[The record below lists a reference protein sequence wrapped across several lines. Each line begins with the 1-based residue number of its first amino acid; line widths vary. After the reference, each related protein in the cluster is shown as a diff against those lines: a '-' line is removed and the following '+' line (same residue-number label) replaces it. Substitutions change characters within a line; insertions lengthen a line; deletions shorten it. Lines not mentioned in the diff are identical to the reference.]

1 MAGVRQNYA
10 KGISKEGSHPVVRI
24 LNTCQKRNKAPY
36 GKRRR
41 DLKRIV
47 RKHAYTVLY
56 KIFRY
61 VRTFLI
67 QPDENGY
74 VSKAIPGFFSS
85 AHCIKYFRIKAFSFA
100 ESDLHHAVP
109 ILRSLLGHIR
119 IYGPDHL
126 RPISVFRVKE
136 FCGGFEIFIIEINYG
151 LTAPVVG
158 FKDIDTGP
166 ALEDVA
172 MGVYDVHLSG
182 KSVDTLFERSY
193 REEVKMQY
201 VDNINILYV
210 AFTRAA
216 RAMTVLSPMPE
227 GEGFAEWTYAFM
239 EERGSEMGFVHEAM
253 EGGGVAF
260 RKGGMPEPP
269 CPKSSPAEKIA
280 ASFCS
285 YEGEKGRL
293 RLSEEAYDF
302 FSDDGKAGL
311 EASNRI
317 RGVVL
322 HDVLSRIVIPSDL
335 EDAVRSVM
343 LEGGISVQEAE
354 GVRTLIE
361 SAIDSVKEFGWFSG
375 SPDRILNEVELIDSD
390 GRVYRPDRVVIS
402 GRKVSVIDFK
412 FGEHRPEY
420 ERQVRRYADIWMRM
434 GYEEAS
440 AYLWYVQSGE
450 VMRIL

>member
-1 MAGVRQNYA
+1 V
-10 KGISKEGSHPVVRI
+10 
-24 LNTCQKRNKAPY
+24 
-36 GKRRR
+36 
-41 DLKRIV
+41 
-47 RKHAYTVLY
+47 
-56 KIFRY
+56 
-61 VRTFLI
+61 
-67 QPDENGY
+67 
-74 VSKAIPGFFSS
+74 
-85 AHCIKYFRIKAFSFA
+85 
-100 ESDLHHAVP
+100 
-109 ILRSLLGHIR
+109 
-119 IYGPDHL
+119 
-126 RPISVFRVKE
+126 
-136 FCGGFEIFIIEINYG
+136 
-151 LTAPVVG
+151 
-158 FKDIDTGP
+158 
-166 ALEDVA
+166 
-172 MGVYDVHLSG
+172 
-182 KSVDTLFERSY
+182 
-193 REEVKMQY
+193 
-201 VDNINILYV
+201 
-210 AFTRAA
+210 
-216 RAMTVLSPMPE
+216 
-227 GEGFAEWTYAFM
+227 
-239 EERGSEMGFVHEAM
+239 
-253 EGGGVAF
+253 
-260 RKGGMPEPP
+260 
-269 CPKSSPAEKIA
+269 

-285 YEGEKGRL
+285 YEGEKGCL

-322 HDVLSRIVIPSDL
+322 HDVLSRIVIPSDM